1 MKKSEAEKKWC
12 PWASSRAVKYISRDE
27 KNSCAAFVGEEETPS
42 TLCITS
48 KCMAWKERT
57 INDAERQSREL
68 SGKTFEPEGHCGL
81 VNK

>member
-12 PWASSRAVKYISRDE
+12 PWANSRSVNFLQDGEDATAYFKGE
-27 KNSCAAFVGEEETPS
+27 NSTP
-42 TLCITS
+42 TPYCITS

-68 SGKTFEPEGHCGL
+68 SGKTFEPEGHCGM
-81 VNK
+81 VAR